1 MCVSFTDFAINKNP
15 YSLKDE
21 YGVIC
26 SITVKHYSLILCRQ
40 LPVLRFRTVQSL
52 NKFFCFFIISA
63 LLFNVKRFISC
74 YFQYFSFQL
83 TTSPLCNGNI
93 TDRFFAAR
101 YSFVFF
107 IISVNYNS
115 YTIASYGRSVT
126 SESVLTQSA

>member
-26 SITVKHYSLILCRQ
+26 SITVKHLLSHSVQ
-40 LPVLRFRTVQSL
+40 ATFRFTLSHRAVFEQV
-52 NKFFCFFIISA
+52 F
-63 LLFNVKRFISC
+63 LLFHYIRSSFPCQAFYPLLFSYSVFVLTRFKKV
-74 YFQYFSFQL
+74 
-83 TTSPLCNGNI
+83 PNK

-101 YSFVFF
+101 FSFVFF
-107 IISVNYNS
+107 IISVNYNA